1 MIKLKIIYFGMIAEA
16 TGLQQEELIFSE
28 NLLEMLDRALQK
40 KYPQIATLNY
50 QFAVNKNIERMLCQ
64 ILGVQPIV
72 CQGQVSVSFFS
83 ISLAPSMAVR
93 CNAILTAIAAHGIIA
108 PPELDSGDP

>member
-50 QFAVNKNIERMLCQ
+50 QFAVNKSIERED
-64 ILGVQPIV
+64 
-72 CQGQVSVSFFS
+72 FK
-83 ISLAPSMAVR
+83 
-93 CNAILTAIAAHGIIA
+93 LTDGDEIALL
-108 PPELDSGDP
+108 PPFAGG